1 MQKYLPSY
9 QSRPLHFE
17 WMKFMEPYRIVITTV
32 ASTEEAKRIAQALLE
47 ERLAACINIVG
58 GMSSVYRWKAA
69 IEEAQEILLL
79 IKTRVEKLEALE
91 AAIHRLHSYD
101 VPEFVVLKIDAGS
114 MAYLKWVDESLE

>member
-1 MQKYLPSY
+1 
-9 QSRPLHFE
+9 
-17 WMKFMEPYRIVITTV
+17 MEPYRIVITTV